1 MDDATSEIY
10 YAQLVEEESTP
21 TVLAALREVIEQK
34 GVFCALY
41 SDRASHFFLT
51 PKAGEPVDHNR
62 LTQVGRALRTLG
74 IQMIPA
80 YSPQARGR
88 SERGFST
95 WQGRLPQELRLRG
108 LKVRQPKPEWLRIRL
123 GDPTNQ
129 NQVLQ
134 LIEGLNL
141 HTVCQEARCPNI
153 FECWNDRTAT
163 FMLGGDICTRHCGF
177 CAVGKG
183 QPGLLDPEE
192 PRHVAEAVNHL
203 NLAHAVITSVNRD
216 DLPDG
221 GAAHWAETIRLVRA
235 SNPECK
241 IEVLIPDFNGDE
253 AALNTVLD
261 AEPDVLNHNT
271 ETIARLYRR
280 VRPDAVYTQSLTLL
294 QRAAARRDREGRG
307 MLTKSGIMVGL
318 GETFE
323 EVVDLMND
331 LRAVS
336 CDIMTIGQYLQPHAR
351 RLPVERYVTPDEFA
365 KWREVGMSLGFHH
378 VESSPLT
385 RSSYHAREQA
395 AK

>member
-1 MDDATSEIY
+1 MGVDWSRSVESSLEVN
-10 YAQLVEEESTP
+10 QL
-21 TVLAALREVIEQK
+21 
-34 GVFCALY
+34 
-41 SDRASHFFLT
+41 
-51 PKAGEPVDHNR
+51 
-62 LTQVGRALRTLG
+62 
-74 IQMIPA
+74 
-80 YSPQARGR
+80 AR
-88 SERGFST
+88 
-95 WQGRLPQELRLRG
+95 ELRVISNNQRI
-108 LKVRQPKPEWLRIRL
+108 RQPKPEWLRIRL

-153 FECWNDRTAT
+153 FECWTDRTAT

-183 QPGLLDPEE
+183 KPGDLDPEE
-192 PRHVAEAVNHL
+192 PRHVAEAVGHL

-221 GAAHWAETIRLVRA
+221 GAAHWAETIRQVRA
-235 SNPECK
+235 MNPECK
-241 IEVLIPDFNGDE
+241 VEVLIPDFNGDE
-253 AALNTVLD
+253 DALNTVLD

-280 VRPDAVYTQSLTLL
+280 VRPDAIYQQSLTLL
-294 QRAAARRDREGRG
+294 QRAAARRDREARG

-318 GETFE
+318 GEEFD
-323 EVVDLMND
+323 EVVELMKD
-331 LRAVS
+331 LRSVS

-351 RLPVERYVTPDEFA
+351 RLPVERYVTPEEFA
-365 KWREVGMSLGFHH
+365 RWREIGMAMGFHH

-395 AK
+395 EQRITVG